1 MLFEIHMKNDKGEE
15 LVERKRAYYFMTVT
29 TKIFKFE
36 KLLCCFGLRVV
47 YYYAVVSLTYF
58 LYIRNSC
65 WNKVKVNRI
74 ATFTI
79 ARKGKP

>member
-1 MLFEIHMKNDKGEE
+1 MLIEIHMKNNQGEE
-15 LVERKRAYYFMTVT
+15 LVERKRTFYFMTVT

-36 KLLCCFGLRVV
+36 KLLCCFGLRAV

-58 LYIRNSC
+58 LYIRNSP

-74 ATFTI
+74 ARFTI
-79 ARKGKP
+79 S